1 MKYVCLICSCLW
13 GMLATAESN
22 RKEAASYQRLFAEL
36 PRTNVLTNWN
46 ERVISLDDER
56 GRLTFTY
63 DAEGSLSYVRLFGK
77 DGGFECYEY
86 RGGKVCSGL
95 ITDPKTKDSVM
106 TLFSEQEMTG
116 KNVDRV
122 VMHRKAGCP
131 FSGERY
137 FTSDGTEIH
146 PPKNVKPSILNI
158 ECVPSPGMSVEI
170 GPYKWT
176 ELGVDAGLP
185 VQRLAKNEKVL
196 IEGALKVAGKY
207 PWLLGDC
214 AARTGDKLSPE
225 LEKAGVKRVHPLK
238 DEVEYYFVIDVR
250 NDDIYYFAK
259 DQRQLIEE
267 KFGLKSEFDKFY
279 YLDELLFDRRAT
291 KAKEQRQ
298 KLSAALRPPS
308 EETEEN
314 EGSGRMKGQSS
325 LIQ

>member
-1 MKYVCLICSCLW
+1 
-13 GMLATAESN
+13 MLGVD
-22 RKEAASYQRLFAEL
+22 Y
-36 PRTNVLTNWN
+36 
-46 ERVISLDDER
+46 
-56 GRLTFTY
+56 
-63 DAEGSLSYVRLFGK
+63 GSENKRFCHDLV
-77 DGGFECYEY
+77 
-86 RGGKVCSGL
+86 
-95 ITDPKTKDSVM
+95 
-106 TLFSEQEMTG
+106 
-116 KNVDRV
+116 
-122 VMHRKAGCP
+122 
-131 FSGERY
+131 
-137 FTSDGTEIH
+137 DGTEIH

-308 EETEEN
+308 EETGE
-314 EGSGRMKGQSS
+314 
-325 LIQ
+325 

>member
-1 MKYVCLICSCLW
+1 MRYLFLICGCLW
-13 GMLATAESN
+13 GMFVLAESN
-22 RKEAASYQRLFAEL
+22 RKEAASYQRQFAEL

-63 DAEGSLSYVRLFGK
+63 DAEGLLSYVRLFKK

-185 VQRLAKNEKVL
+185 VQRLARNEKVL
-196 IEGALKVAGKY
+196 VEGALKVVGKY
-207 PWLLGDC
+207 PWLLGEC
-214 AARTGDKLSPE
+214 AARTGEKLSPA
-225 LEKAGVKRVHPLK
+225 LKNAGVKRVHPLK

-259 DQRQLIEE
+259 DQKQLIEE
-267 KFGLKSEFDKFY
+267 KFGLKSEFDEFY
-279 YLDELLFDRRAT
+279 YLDGLLFDRKATRA
-291 KAKEQRQ
+291 KDQCQ
-298 KLSAALRPPS
+298 KLSAAISPPS
-308 EETEEN
+308 EVKE
-314 EGSGRMKGQSS
+314 
-325 LIQ
+325 

>member
-1 MKYVCLICSCLW
+1 MRYLFLICGCLW
-13 GMLATAESN
+13 GMFVLAESN
-22 RKEAASYQRLFAEL
+22 RKEAASYQRQFAEL

-63 DAEGSLSYVRLFGK
+63 DAEGLLSYVRLFKK

-176 ELGVDAGLP
+176 ELGTKNFRL
-185 VQRLAKNEKVL
+185 VQRLARNEKVL
-196 IEGALKVAGKY
+196 IEGAMHLTGKY
-207 PWLLGDC
+207 PWLLGECTVWD
-214 AARTGDKLSPE
+214 ADKLSSE
-225 LEKAGVKRVHPLK
+225 LKKAGVKRVHPLR

-279 YLDELLFDRRAT
+279 YLDGLLFDRKATRA
-291 KAKEQRQ
+291 KDQRQ
-298 KLSAALRPPS
+298 KLSAAISPPS
-308 EETEEN
+308 EVKE
-314 EGSGRMKGQSS
+314 
-325 LIQ
+325 

>member
-1 MKYVCLICSCLW
+1 
-13 GMLATAESN
+13 
-22 RKEAASYQRLFAEL
+22 
-36 PRTNVLTNWN
+36 
-46 ERVISLDDER
+46 
-56 GRLTFTY
+56 
-63 DAEGSLSYVRLFGK
+63 
-77 DGGFECYEY
+77 
-86 RGGKVCSGL
+86 
-95 ITDPKTKDSVM
+95 
-106 TLFSEQEMTG
+106 
-116 KNVDRV
+116 
-122 VMHRKAGCP
+122 
-131 FSGERY
+131 
-137 FTSDGTEIH
+137 
-146 PPKNVKPSILNI
+146 
-158 ECVPSPGMSVEI
+158 MSVEI

-308 EETEEN
+308 EETGE
-314 EGSGRMKGQSS
+314 
-325 LIQ
+325 

>member
-1 MKYVCLICSCLW
+1 M
-13 GMLATAESN
+13 
-22 RKEAASYQRLFAEL
+22 
-36 PRTNVLTNWN
+36 
-46 ERVISLDDER
+46 
-56 GRLTFTY
+56 
-63 DAEGSLSYVRLFGK
+63 
-77 DGGFECYEY
+77 
-86 RGGKVCSGL
+86 CSGL

-176 ELGVDAGLP
+176 VLGTKNFRL
-185 VQRLAKNEKVL
+185 VQRLARNEKVL
-196 IEGALKVAGKY
+196 IEGAMHLTGKY
-207 PWLLGDC
+207 PWLLGECTVWD
-214 AARTGDKLSPE
+214 ADKLSSE
-225 LEKAGVKRVHPLK
+225 LKKAGVKRVHPLR

-308 EETEEN
+308 EETE
-314 EGSGRMKGQSS
+314 
-325 LIQ
+325 